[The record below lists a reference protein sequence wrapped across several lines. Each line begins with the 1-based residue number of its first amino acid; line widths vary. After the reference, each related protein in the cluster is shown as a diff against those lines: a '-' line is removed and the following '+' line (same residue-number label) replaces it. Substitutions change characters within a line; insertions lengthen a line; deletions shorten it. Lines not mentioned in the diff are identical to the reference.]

1 MARLI
6 FLNAVNDIRIGALTG
21 IARGRLLIKTLSKGG
36 GGAISKR
43 ALIGKRVLNR
53 IYLVGNRALEICH
66 SESWSD
72 CLGTDH

>member
-21 IARGRLLIKTLSKGG
+21 IARRRLLIKTLSKGG

-53 IYLVGNRALEICH
+53 IIILNIVFSLSC
-66 SESWSD
+66 WK
-72 CLGTDH
+72 